1 MKAVTSA
8 EKRFLTPFF
17 IVPAL
22 AALTLCSGC
31 VTKIEDNSTSH
42 HTDLEQQ
49 LSSAEASKAYLAA
62 QLEEEKS
69 ITSKLQM
76 ELVVKESDISRLKT
90 KQLTCKEPTQ
100 PPRYL
105 RIPVPSTRAEAVSF
119 LAEIKTE
126 IEETRQSPRG
136 RSPQIFSEAD
146 DLLSKSYA
154 ELANEN
160 FDAACLLA
168 SQAIDIIHSQEPAQP
183 VEKPPPA
190 ENLVY
195 KDFLRPLHLE
205 IKKHVNLREKAGVS
219 GKRIASLPPGTSLI
233 ASGFKGNWIKIKT
246 EKGLEGWVYFTLL
259 SVPKP

>member
-8 EKRFLTPFF
+8 EKKIFTPFF

-22 AALTLCSGC
+22 AVLTLSSGC
-31 VTKIEDNSTSH
+31 VTKTEDNSAYR
-42 HTDLEQQ
+42 TDLEQQ

-69 ITSKLQM
+69 ITAKLQM

-90 KQLTCKEPTQ
+90 KQLTCKEPAQ

-126 IEETRQSPRG
+126 IEETKQSPRG